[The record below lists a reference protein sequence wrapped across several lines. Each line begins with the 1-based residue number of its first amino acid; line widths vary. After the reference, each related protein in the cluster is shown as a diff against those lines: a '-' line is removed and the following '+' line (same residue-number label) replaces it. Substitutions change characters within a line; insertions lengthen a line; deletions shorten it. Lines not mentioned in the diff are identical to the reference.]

1 MKITEFLSS
10 QKTVEGIS
18 FSLQEISDFL
28 CAKKNG
34 DGRTIS
40 FFLQEKGFG
49 ETNYSSKIYKKF
61 AELVS
66 RIRAECRTK
75 FNEEIVEKY
84 FPKLSNGGRKKMS
97 SYEKRK
103 DFLKRNSTP
112 LNSPPQKKLSFNSL
126 KIGDVYFDAGR
137 PGHSPR
143 IFQVIEKNKVNQS
156 KQIRILFFSEGKNI
170 NYRTSILE
178 RSWKFD
184 YSRRTRKAT
193 EEEIKQFSKS
203 IRTSATKKKFSI
215 PKGINSADQRPKLPI
230 LNAENSF
237 IDEIKTSNA
246 HLREMNEKIVKQ
258 NEDLI
263 NLLKSSMKEA
273 ETSKQTL
280 NYLAGPVNIPAAG
293 SNGKVES

>member
-156 KQIRILFFSEGKNI
+156 KQIRILFFSEGKNV

-178 RSWKFD
+178 RSWKLD
-184 YSRRTRKAT
+184 YSKRTRKAT
-193 EEEIKQFSKS
+193 EEEVKQFFNST
-203 IRTSATKKKFSI
+203 RTSVSKKELSI
-215 PKGINSADQRPKLPI
+215 SKNANSPAKHSNLFVS
-230 LNAENSF
+230 NEENYF